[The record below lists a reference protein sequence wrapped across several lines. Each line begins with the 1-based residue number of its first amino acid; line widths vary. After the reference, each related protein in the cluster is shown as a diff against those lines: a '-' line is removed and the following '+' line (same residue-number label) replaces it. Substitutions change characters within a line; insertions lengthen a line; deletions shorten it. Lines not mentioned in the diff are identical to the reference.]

1 MTVSSPVWTLSDAY
15 AECRAFTKRRATN
28 FYYAFASLP
37 RDKRNAIYAAYA
49 FAGTVDDAVDE
60 AGARTL
66 RLQRLSEARA
76 ILDRA
81 YAPEPPGLP
90 QAGPAPP
97 DTDQPDTEQPDTD
110 QRDTAQPN
118 DDRGGWLAP
127 ALSDAVRR
135 FTIPQEYFLDLIAG
149 MEQDLDQRRYAS
161 YEELLDY
168 CYKAASAIGLICV
181 EIFGYDPS
189 RADLAREA
197 AIDMGRALQ
206 LTNILR
212 DVKEDA
218 ARDRIYLA
226 QDDLASH
233 GYSEA
238 DLLANR
244 YSVEFR
250 SLMADYADRAAA
262 LYDSGLRLIP
272 LLDGPRSRMCCNG
285 LQGVYRS
292 ILDEIVKRDYDVY
305 RTRVSPSKAG
315 RLLLLFRLWI
325 GGAKPRRSPH

>member
-1 MTVSSPVWTLSDAY
+1 MTTAAPTWTRANAY

-49 FAGTVDDAVDE
+49 FAGAVDDAVDGDGE
-60 AGARTL
+60 RAL
-66 RLQRLSEARA
+66 RVQRLSSARE

-81 YAPEPPGLP
+81 YAPESVPPER
-90 QAGPAPP
+90 AADADPA
-97 DTDQPDTEQPDTD
+97 
-110 QRDTAQPN
+110 
-118 DDRGGWLAP
+118 GWLTP
-127 ALSDAVRR
+127 ALRDAVQR
-135 FTIPQEYFLDLIAG
+135 FHIPKAYFLDLVAG
-149 MEQDLDQRRYAS
+149 MEQDLDQRRYAT
-161 YEELLDY
+161 YDELLDY

-226 QDDLASH
+226 QEDLATH
-233 GYSEA
+233 GYTNA
-238 DLLANR
+238 DVIANR
-244 YSVEFR
+244 YTNEFR
-250 SLMADYADRAAA
+250 ALMADYAGRAAA
-262 LYDSGLRLIP
+262 FYDSGLRLIA

-292 ILDEIVKRDYDVY
+292 ILREIVQRDYDVY
-305 RTRVSPSKAG
+305 QTRVSPSKAG
-315 RLLLLFRLWI
+315 RLLLLFGLWI
-325 GGAKPRRSPH
+325 QGATPRWTPR

>member
-1 MTVSSPVWTLSDAY
+1 MTTRAPVWSLSEAY
-15 AECRAFTKRRATN
+15 AECRAVTKHRATN

-49 FAGTVDDAVDE
+49 FAGSVDDAVDE
-60 AGARTL
+60 AGSREL
-66 RLQRLSEARA
+66 RRQRLAEARG
-76 ILDRA
+76 ILDQA
-81 YAPEPPGLP
+81 YAAESDPE
-90 QAGPAPP
+90 A
-97 DTDQPDTEQPDTD
+97 
-110 QRDTAQPN
+110 AQ
-118 DDRGGWLAP
+118 RGGWLAL
-127 ALSDAVRR
+127 ALGDTVRR
-135 FTIPQEYFLDLIAG
+135 FPIPKDYFLDLIAG
-149 MEQDLDQRRYAS
+149 MEQDLEQRRYAS

-168 CYKAASAIGLICV
+168 CYKAASVIGLICV
-181 EIFGYDPS
+181 EIFGYDRS
-189 RADLAREA
+189 RAEIAREA

-226 QDDLASH
+226 QEDLTTH
-233 GYSEA
+233 GYGEA
-238 DLLANR
+238 DVIANR
-244 YSVEFR
+244 YNAEFR
-250 SLMADYADRAAA
+250 ALLSDYADRAFA

-305 RTRVSPSKAG
+305 SARVSPSKAD

-325 GGAKPRRSPH
+325 GGAKPRWSPL